1 MNKSILDTL
10 IVPKTIMI
18 FSKTWCPY
26 CDEAKSTLKKL
37 NIKYNIIELDVQP
50 LSNFDLKRLDKI
62 CGFDTVPKIFVGKL
76 CIGGNS
82 DMQDLIRNGEFNKLL
97 TDEGIL

>member
-1 MNKSILDTL
+1 MFNN
-10 IVPKTIMI
+10 
-18 FSKTWCPY
+18 F
-26 CDEAKSTLKKL
+26 
-37 NIKYNIIELDVQP
+37 
-50 LSNFDLKRLDKI
+50 SNFDLKRLDKI

-97 TDEGIL
+97 VDEGIL